1 MTPISA
7 PAPFAPPDAVIALP
21 GKGPVQ
27 SLPPA
32 SAGAGLPASAGAGP
46 SGAPMARPEGRNRPL
61 RNGNPRDNPNLA
73 PGEPARARRCHT
85 RACHRACPGGAFD
98 PGVDPLGA
106 KARSGRVGAG
116 LGSVPG
122 HGAQS
127 AKSDQHPME
136 RETEGSDRVGAGL
149 GSVPGQGAQSA
160 KSDQDPMERETEGS
174 DGVGAG
180 LGLVPGAGASAKG
193 HGPPSANTATCRACH
208 RALVPVVRRC
218 GWMRGWGRSP
228 GSAGAGGAWRMCS
241 GGMEWRAVGD
251 DASPRAPRAPRWI
264 LAGWRSGGKSP
275 GNGRR
280 IGRCGPQTLTRI
292 AARSDL
298 SRGAGEV
305 KKQRGRRVRMRS
317 PGGALGQPLPSAGR
331 CATLRAWAKT
341 DSE

>member
-1 MTPISA
+1 MTQISA

-32 SAGAGLPASAGAGP
+32 SAGAGLP
-46 SGAPMARPEGRNRPL
+46 GAPTAQPGGRDGPL
-61 RNGNPRDNPNLA
+61 RNGNPRGNPNLT
-73 PGEPARARRCHT
+73 PGEPARGRPCPT
-85 RACHRACPGGAFD
+85 SACHRGCLGEAFD
-98 PGVDPLGA
+98 PGVDPRGA
-106 KARSGRVGAG
+106 KAWSDGVG
-116 LGSVPG
+116 V
-122 HGAQS
+122 
-127 AKSDQHPME
+127 
-136 RETEGSDRVGAGL
+136 GL